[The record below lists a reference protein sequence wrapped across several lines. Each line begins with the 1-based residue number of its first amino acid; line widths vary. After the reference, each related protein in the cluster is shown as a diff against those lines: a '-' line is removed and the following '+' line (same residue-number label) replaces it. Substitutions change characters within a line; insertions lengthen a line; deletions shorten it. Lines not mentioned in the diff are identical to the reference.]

1 MTFKIPHSV
10 LVVIFTP
17 MREFLLIERAD
28 GMGLQSVTGSLDSLE
43 ESPYLAALREVKEE
57 TGIDAQGPDHH
68 LLDLNTCHQFEI
80 HPSYLHRY
88 AQGTTHNLEHVFS
101 LQVPERFDIVLNP
114 TEHANWCWQTADKA
128 IELVFSSTNADAIRR
143 INANVL
149 EAKK

>member
-28 GMGLQSVTGSLDSLE
+28 GMGWQSVTGSLDSLE
-43 ESPYLAALREVKEE
+43 ESPYRAALREVKEE
-57 TGIDAQGPDHH
+57 TGIDGLAPDHH
-68 LLDLNTCHQFEI
+68 LMDLNTSHQFEI
-80 HPSYLHRY
+80 HPSYRHRY
-88 AQGTTHNLEHVFS
+88 APGVTHNLEHVFS

-128 IELVFSSTNADAIRR
+128 IEMVFSYT
-143 INANVL
+143 NANVILRINTNAL